1 MEFIKIENLIQLFIL
16 VVLIYYTRE
25 TWVIRRISQEQN
37 EIMQKP
43 CLVPSCGP
51 RDYDM
56 AVLSKGDFNSG
67 ERILAGIG
75 SNQHYVG
82 LRNIGNGNAFNVRY
96 KFQQQEAPAVCRE
109 GYDLPYVL
117 RQKEEPICLPL
128 NCLSPSGEHEYSE
141 LTLSYESLGKRRYE
155 SKIRIHADDGELVM
169 TDFQF
174 KELKPQSRWG

>member
-96 KFQQQEAPAVCRE
+96 KFQQQDAPAVCRE
-109 GYDLPYVL
+109 GYTKVSESGATKAKFLPYVL
-117 RQKEEPICLPL
+117 RQKKEPICLPL
-128 NCLSPSGEHEYSE
+128 NCLSPSGEPSIRPSM
-141 LTLSYESLGKRRYE
+141 LANSRRLRWLS
-155 SKIRIHADDGELVM
+155 ANNN
-169 TDFQF
+169 Q
-174 KELKPQSRWG
+174 